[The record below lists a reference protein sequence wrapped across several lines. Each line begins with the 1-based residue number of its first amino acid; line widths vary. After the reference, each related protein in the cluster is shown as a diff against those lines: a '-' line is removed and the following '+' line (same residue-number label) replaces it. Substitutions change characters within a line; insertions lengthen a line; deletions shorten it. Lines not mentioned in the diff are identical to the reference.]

1 MTRRLTFVIFCG
13 SFAVLGFAC
22 ATKSFVQ
29 ERVSATE
36 TKLTEQVHTTETK
49 LTQRADIQETKLRET
64 AAKLGETA
72 DRAGASRQAIDE
84 VGALASVAKTQAE
97 SAAITAQDA
106 EARLARR
113 LADRNVYRLLET
125 RVIYFASGQV
135 EVRTEDFNELEN
147 VANAL
152 KADPNAV
159 LELQGFADPR
169 GSDRY
174 NSELARERVE
184 AAMRYLVQ
192 RRGVELRQLRAIAM
206 GKEELVAGEKPSTE
220 ALAKARRVEIRLF
233 APWSSWEDKQ
243 AQSGQ
248 PDEGGAASPPTTID
262 AVRSATPTIAPRDV
276 LEKDAAWLDI
286 IKSIS
291 PQELGAKD

>member
-1 MTRRLTFVIFCG
+1 MMRRPTFVIVCG
-13 SFAVLGFAC
+13 SFAVLGAAC
-22 ATKSFVQ
+22 ATKSFVHKQ
-29 ERVSATE
+29 VSATE
-36 TKLTEQVHTTETK
+36 TKITERVHTTETK

-64 AAKLGETA
+64 EAKLGETA
-72 DRAGASRQAIDE
+72 DRAGANRQAIDE
-84 VGALASVAKTQAE
+84 VGALATVAKTQAE
-97 SAAITAQDA
+97 SAAVTAQDA

-125 RVIYFASGQV
+125 RAVYFDPGRA
-135 EVRTEDFNELEN
+135 EIRTEDFNELEN

-174 NSELARERVE
+174 NNELARERVE

-192 RRGVELRQLRAIAM
+192 RRGIELRQLRAIAM
-206 GKEELVAGEKPSTE
+206 GKDELAAGEKPGTE

-233 APWSSWEDKQ
+233 APWSSWEDRQ
-243 AQSGQ
+243 AQTGQ
-248 PDEGGAASPPTTID
+248 SDEAGSASPPTIIETD
-262 AVRSATPTIAPRDV
+262 RSATPTIAPQDA
-276 LEKDAAWLDI
+276 LTKDAVWIEI

>member
-13 SFAVLGFAC
+13 SFAVLGLAC
-22 ATKSFVQ
+22 ATKSYVQ
-29 ERVSATE
+29 EKVSATE
-36 TKLTEQVHTTETK
+36 TKITERVHTTETK
-49 LTQRADIQETKLRET
+49 LTQRADIQEKKLGET

-72 DRAGASRQAIDE
+72 ERAGASRRAIDE
-84 VGALASVAKTQAE
+84 LGALAISAKTQAE
-97 SAAITAQDA
+97 SAAAKAEDT
-106 EARLARR
+106 EARLSRR
-113 LADRNVYRLLET
+113 VADRNVYRLLET
-125 RVIYFASGQV
+125 RAVYFDPGRA
-135 EVRTEDFNELEN
+135 EIRTEDFNELEN

-169 GSDRY
+169 GGDRY
-174 NSELARERVE
+174 NTELARERVE

-192 RRGVELRQLRAIAM
+192 RRGIELRQLRAIAM
-206 GKEELVAGEKPSTE
+206 GKETLVAGEKPSTE

-233 APWSSWEDKQ
+233 APWSSWEDRQ
-243 AQSGQ
+243 VQTGQS
-248 PDEGGAASPPTTID
+248 DEAGSASPPTTIEP
-262 AVRSATPTIAPRDV
+262 ARSAQPTIAPH
-276 LEKDAAWLDI
+276 DALTVDGAWVEI